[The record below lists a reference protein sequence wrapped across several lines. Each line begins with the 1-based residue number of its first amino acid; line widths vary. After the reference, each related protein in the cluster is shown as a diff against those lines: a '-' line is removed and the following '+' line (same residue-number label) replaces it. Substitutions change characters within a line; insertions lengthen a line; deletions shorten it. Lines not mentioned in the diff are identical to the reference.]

1 MANKKQVL
9 GRGLS
14 AMLGS
19 KEMETIKSSTN
30 EININEISVNPF
42 QPRSNFNNS
51 SLQELSIS
59 IKNIGI
65 IQPITVRKID
75 NNKYQL
81 ISGERRLRA
90 CKEIG
95 LKKIPA
101 YVREANDQDSLEMA
115 LVENIHRQDLD
126 AIEIAISCQRL
137 IEEINLTQ
145 EELSD
150 KIGKNRTTISNYLR
164 LLKLDPIIQ
173 SGIRDGFITMGHGRA
188 LINISL
194 NKDQLNIY
202 KKIISKNLSVRNTEL
217 LVRDLK
223 GSDLFHWGEADVS
236 VSKNEIIV
244 NGSIAPGP
252 DYKLYLTK
260 EFVEQEEEFLS
271 IKDNSRYVA
280 EVKTFK
286 NFVIT
291 VPEDIDLSLI
301 HI

>member
-126 AIEIAISCQRL
+126 AIEIAISYQRL

-223 GSDLFHWGEADVS
+223 GKPLKVKSKIKEKFKSSLLDTDVFINKG
-236 VSKNEIIV
+236 KN
-244 NGSIAPGP
+244 GKG
-252 DYKLYLTK
+252 
-260 EFVEQEEEFLS
+260 
-271 IKDNSRYVA
+271 
-280 EVKTFK
+280 
-286 NFVIT
+286 NFVVNFDNKI
-291 VPEDIDLSLI
+291 EFDRINKLLNDKQ
-301 HI
+301 

>member
-14 AMLGS
+14 AMLSS
-19 KEMETIKSSTN
+19 KETDTIKSSVN
-30 EININEISVNPF
+30 EINIDEISVNPF
-42 QPRSNFNNS
+42 QPRSNFNNT
-51 SLQELSIS
+51 SLQELSVS

-65 IQPITVRKID
+65 IQPITVRKIG
-75 NNKYQL
+75 NNDYQL

-126 AIEIAISCQRL
+126 AIEIAISYQRL

-164 LLKLDPIIQ
+164 LLRNCIL
-173 SGIRDGFITMGHGRA
+173 
-188 LINISL
+188 LI
-194 NKDQLNIY
+194 
-202 KKIISKNLSVRNTEL
+202 
-217 LVRDLK
+217 
-223 GSDLFHWGEADVS
+223 G
-236 VSKNEIIV
+236 
-244 NGSIAPGP
+244 
-252 DYKLYLTK
+252 
-260 EFVEQEEEFLS
+260 
-271 IKDNSRYVA
+271 
-280 EVKTFK
+280 
-286 NFVIT
+286 
-291 VPEDIDLSLI
+291 
-301 HI
+301 

>member
-14 AMLGS
+14 AMLSS
-19 KEMETIKSSTN
+19 KETDTIKSSVN
-30 EININEISVNPF
+30 EINIDEISVNPF
-42 QPRSNFNNS
+42 QPRSNFNNT

-65 IQPITVRKID
+65 IQPITIRKIE
-75 NNKYQL
+75 NNNYQL

-90 CKEIG
+90 CKELG
-95 LKKIPA
+95 LKNIPA

-126 AIEIAISCQRL
+126 AIEIAISYQRL

-173 SGIRDGFITMGHGRA
+173 SGIRDGFISMGHGRA
-188 LINISL
+188 LINVNS

-223 GSDLFHWGEADVS
+223 GKT
-236 VSKNEIIV
+236 SKVTSKIKEKFKSSLLQTEVFINKGKNGKGNFVVNFDNEIEFERI
-244 NGSIAPGP
+244 N
-252 DYKLYLTK
+252 KLLNDK
-260 EFVEQEEEFLS
+260 Q
-271 IKDNSRYVA
+271 
-280 EVKTFK
+280 
-286 NFVIT
+286 
-291 VPEDIDLSLI
+291 
-301 HI
+301 

>member
-223 GSDLFHWGEADVS
+223 GKPSKVTSKIKEKFKSSLLDTDVFINKG
-236 VSKNEIIV
+236 KN
-244 NGSIAPGP
+244 GKG
-252 DYKLYLTK
+252 
-260 EFVEQEEEFLS
+260 
-271 IKDNSRYVA
+271 
-280 EVKTFK
+280 
-286 NFVIT
+286 NFVVNFDNKI
-291 VPEDIDLSLI
+291 EFDRINKLLNDKQ
-301 HI
+301 

>member
-14 AMLGS
+14 AMLSS
-19 KEMETIKSSTN
+19 KEADTIKSSVN
-30 EININEISVNPF
+30 EINVDKISVNPF
-42 QPRSNFNNS
+42 QPRSNFNNT
-51 SLQELSIS
+51 SLQELIVS

-65 IQPITVRKID
+65 IQPITVRKTE
-75 NNKYQL
+75 NNNYQL

-90 CKEIG
+90 CKELG
-95 LKKIPA
+95 LKNIPA
-101 YVREANDQDSLEMA
+101 FVREANDQDSLEMA

-126 AIEIAISCQRL
+126 AIEIAISYQRL

-173 SGIRDGFITMGHGRA
+173 SGIRDGFISMGHGRA
-188 LINISL
+188 LINVNS

-223 GSDLFHWGEADVS
+223 GKT
-236 VSKNEIIV
+236 SKVTSKIKEKFKSSLLETEVFINRGKNGKGNFVVNFDNEIEFDRI
-244 NGSIAPGP
+244 N
-252 DYKLYLTK
+252 KLLNDK
-260 EFVEQEEEFLS
+260 Q
-271 IKDNSRYVA
+271 
-280 EVKTFK
+280 
-286 NFVIT
+286 
-291 VPEDIDLSLI
+291 
-301 HI
+301 

>member
-1 MANKKQVL
+1 MVNKKQVL

-126 AIEIAISCQRL
+126 AIEIAISYQRL

-223 GSDLFHWGEADVS
+223 KKPSKVTIKIKEKFKSSLLDTDVFINKG
-236 VSKNEIIV
+236 KN
-244 NGSIAPGP
+244 GKG
-252 DYKLYLTK
+252 
-260 EFVEQEEEFLS
+260 
-271 IKDNSRYVA
+271 
-280 EVKTFK
+280 
-286 NFVIT
+286 NFVVNFDNKI
-291 VPEDIDLSLI
+291 EFDRINKLLNDKQ
-301 HI
+301 

>member
-1 MANKKQVL
+1 MASKKQGL

-14 AMLGS
+14 AMLS
-19 KEMETIKSSTN
+19 SEKLDTNKS
-30 EININEISVNPF
+30 NINDIELSEISVNPF
-42 QPRSNFNNS
+42 QPRSNFSNNS
-51 SLQELSIS
+51 LKELSIS

-65 IQPITVRKID
+65 IQPITVRKIE

-101 YVREANDQDSLEMA
+101 FVRMANDQDSLEMA

-126 AIEIAISCQRL
+126 AIEIAITYQRL
-137 IEEINLTQ
+137 LEEINLTQ

-173 SGIRDGFITMGHGRA
+173 SGIRDGFISMGHGRA
-188 LINISL
+188 LINVRS
-194 NKDQLNIY
+194 NQEQLNIY

-223 GSDLFHWGEADVS
+223 DEPVKGIKKIKTKFISSLLSTDVH
-236 VSKNEIIV
+236 
-244 NGSIAPGP
+244 
-252 DYKLYLTK
+252 LTK
-260 EFVEQEEEFLS
+260 E
-271 IKDNSRYVA
+271 KNG
-280 EVKTFK
+280 KG
-286 NFVIT
+286 NFVINFKN
-291 VPEDIDLSLI
+291 EGEFNRINKLLNE
-301 HI
+301 

>member
-14 AMLGS
+14 AMLSS
-19 KEMETIKSSTN
+19 KETDTIKSSVN
-30 EININEISVNPF
+30 EVNIDEISVNPF
-42 QPRSNFNNS
+42 QPRSNFNNT

-65 IQPITVRKID
+65 IQPITVRKIE
-75 NNKYQL
+75 NNNYQL

-90 CKEIG
+90 CKELG
-95 LKKIPA
+95 LKNIPA

-126 AIEIAISCQRL
+126 AIEIAISYQRL

-173 SGIRDGFITMGHGRA
+173 SGIRDGFISMGHGRA
-188 LINISL
+188 LINVNS

-223 GSDLFHWGEADVS
+223 EKP
-236 VSKNEIIV
+236 SKATSKIKEKFKSSLLQTEVFINKGK
-244 NGSIAPGP
+244 NGKG
-252 DYKLYLTK
+252 
-260 EFVEQEEEFLS
+260 
-271 IKDNSRYVA
+271 
-280 EVKTFK
+280 
-286 NFVIT
+286 NFVVNFDNKI
-291 VPEDIDLSLI
+291 EFDRINKLLNDKQ
-301 HI
+301 

>member
-14 AMLGS
+14 AMLSS
-19 KEMETIKSSTN
+19 KETDTIKSSVN
-30 EININEISVNPF
+30 EINIDEISVNPF
-42 QPRSNFNNS
+42 QPRSNFNNT

-65 IQPITVRKID
+65 IQPITVRKIE
-75 NNKYQL
+75 NNNYQL

-90 CKEIG
+90 CKELG
-95 LKKIPA
+95 LKNIPA

-126 AIEIAISCQRL
+126 AIEIAISYQRL

-223 GSDLFHWGEADVS
+223 GKPSKVTSKIKEKFKSSLLDTDVFINKG
-236 VSKNEIIV
+236 KN
-244 NGSIAPGP
+244 GKG
-252 DYKLYLTK
+252 
-260 EFVEQEEEFLS
+260 
-271 IKDNSRYVA
+271 
-280 EVKTFK
+280 
-286 NFVIT
+286 NFVVNFDNKI
-291 VPEDIDLSLI
+291 EFDRINKLLNDKQ
-301 HI
+301 

>member
-14 AMLGS
+14 AMLS
-19 KEMETIKSSTN
+19 SNETDTIKSSVN
-30 EININEISVNPF
+30 EINIDEISVNPF
-42 QPRSNFNNS
+42 QPRSNFNNT

-65 IQPITVRKID
+65 IQPITVRKIE
-75 NNKYQL
+75 NNNYQL

-90 CKEIG
+90 CKELG
-95 LKKIPA
+95 LKNIPA
-101 YVREANDQDSLEMA
+101 FVREANDQDSLEMA

-126 AIEIAISCQRL
+126 AIEIAISYQRL

-173 SGIRDGFITMGHGRA
+173 SGIRDGFISMGHGRA
-188 LINISL
+188 LINVNS

-223 GSDLFHWGEADVS
+223 EKP
-236 VSKNEIIV
+236 SKATSKIKEKFKSSLLQTEVFINKGKNGKGNFVVNFDNEIEFERI
-244 NGSIAPGP
+244 N
-252 DYKLYLTK
+252 KLLNDK
-260 EFVEQEEEFLS
+260 Q
-271 IKDNSRYVA
+271 
-280 EVKTFK
+280 
-286 NFVIT
+286 
-291 VPEDIDLSLI
+291 
-301 HI
+301 

>member
-14 AMLGS
+14 AMLS
-19 KEMETIKSSTN
+19 SNEADTIKSSVN
-30 EININEISVNPF
+30 EINIDEISVNPF
-42 QPRSNFNNS
+42 QPRSNFNNT
-51 SLQELSIS
+51 SLQELIVS

-65 IQPITVRKID
+65 IQPITVRKTE
-75 NNKYQL
+75 NNNYQL

-95 LKKIPA
+95 LKNIPA
-101 YVREANDQDSLEMA
+101 FVREANDQDSLEMA

-126 AIEIAISCQRL
+126 AIEIAISYQRL

-173 SGIRDGFITMGHGRA
+173 SGIRDGFISMGHGRS
-188 LINISL
+188 LINVNS
-194 NKDQLNIY
+194 NKNQLNIY

-223 GSDLFHWGEADVS
+223 GKP
-236 VSKNEIIV
+236 SKVTSKIKEKFKSSLLETEVFINKGKNGKGNFVVNFDNEIEFERI
-244 NGSIAPGP
+244 N
-252 DYKLYLTK
+252 KLLNDK
-260 EFVEQEEEFLS
+260 Q
-271 IKDNSRYVA
+271 
-280 EVKTFK
+280 
-286 NFVIT
+286 
-291 VPEDIDLSLI
+291 
-301 HI
+301 

>member
-14 AMLGS
+14 AMLSS
-19 KEMETIKSSTN
+19 KETDTIKSSVN
-30 EININEISVNPF
+30 EINIDEISVNPF
-42 QPRSNFNNS
+42 QPRSNFNNT
-51 SLQELSIS
+51 SLQELSVS

-65 IQPITVRKID
+65 IQPITVRKIG
-75 NNKYQL
+75 NNDYQL

-126 AIEIAISCQRL
+126 AIEIAISYQRL

-173 SGIRDGFITMGHGRA
+173 SGIRDGFISMGHGRA
-188 LINISL
+188 LINISS

-202 KKIISKNLSVRNTEL
+202 KKIISKNLSVRNTEI

-223 GSDLFHWGEADVS
+223 GKP
-236 VSKNEIIV
+236 SKVKSKIKEKFNSSLLETEVFINKGKNGKGNFIVNFDNEIEFNRI
-244 NGSIAPGP
+244 N
-252 DYKLYLTK
+252 KLLNDK
-260 EFVEQEEEFLS
+260 Q
-271 IKDNSRYVA
+271 
-280 EVKTFK
+280 
-286 NFVIT
+286 
-291 VPEDIDLSLI
+291 
-301 HI
+301 

>member
-14 AMLGS
+14 AMLS
-19 KEMETIKSSTN
+19 SNETDTIKSSVN
-30 EININEISVNPF
+30 EINIDEISVNPF
-42 QPRSNFNNS
+42 QPRSNFNNT
-51 SLQELSIS
+51 SLQELIVS

-65 IQPITVRKID
+65 IQPITVRKTE
-75 NNKYQL
+75 NNNYQL

-95 LKKIPA
+95 LKNIPA
-101 YVREANDQDSLEMA
+101 FVREANDQDSLEMA

-126 AIEIAISCQRL
+126 AIEIAISYQRL

-173 SGIRDGFITMGHGRA
+173 SGIRDGFISMGHGRA
-188 LINISL
+188 LINVNS
-194 NKDQLNIY
+194 NKEQLNIY

-223 GSDLFHWGEADVS
+223 GKP
-236 VSKNEIIV
+236 SKVTIKIKEKFKSSLLQTEVFINKGKNGKGNFVVNFDNEIEFERI
-244 NGSIAPGP
+244 N
-252 DYKLYLTK
+252 KLFNDK
-260 EFVEQEEEFLS
+260 Q
-271 IKDNSRYVA
+271 
-280 EVKTFK
+280 
-286 NFVIT
+286 
-291 VPEDIDLSLI
+291 
-301 HI
+301 

>member
-126 AIEIAISCQRL
+126 AIEIAISYQRL

-223 GSDLFHWGEADVS
+223 GKPSKVTSKIKEKFKSSLLGTDVFINKG
-236 VSKNEIIV
+236 KN
-244 NGSIAPGP
+244 GKG
-252 DYKLYLTK
+252 
-260 EFVEQEEEFLS
+260 
-271 IKDNSRYVA
+271 
-280 EVKTFK
+280 
-286 NFVIT
+286 NFVVNFDNKI
-291 VPEDIDLSLI
+291 EFDRINKLLNDKQ
-301 HI
+301 

>member
-14 AMLGS
+14 AMLS
-19 KEMETIKSSTN
+19 SNESDTIKSSTN
-30 EININEISVNPF
+30 EINVDKISVNPF

-51 SLQELSIS
+51 SLQELSVS

-75 NNKYQL
+75 NNTYQL

-95 LKKIPA
+95 LKQIPA
-101 YVREANDQDSLEMA
+101 FVREANDQDSLEMA

-126 AIEIAISCQRL
+126 AIEIAISYQRL

-173 SGIRDGFITMGHGRA
+173 SGIRDGFISMGHGRA
-188 LINISL
+188 LININS

-223 GSDLFHWGEADVS
+223 GKTSKVTSKIKEKFHSSLLGTNVFITKGKNGKGNFVVNFD
-236 VSKNEIIV
+236 NEIEFDRI
-244 NGSIAPGP
+244 N
-252 DYKLYLTK
+252 KLLNDK
-260 EFVEQEEEFLS
+260 
-271 IKDNSRYVA
+271 K
-280 EVKTFK
+280 
-286 NFVIT
+286 
-291 VPEDIDLSLI
+291 
-301 HI
+301 

>member
-14 AMLGS
+14 AMLS
-19 KEMETIKSSTN
+19 SNEADTIKSSVN

-42 QPRSNFNNS
+42 QPRSNFNNT
-51 SLQELSIS
+51 SLQELIVS

-65 IQPITVRKID
+65 IQPITVRKTE
-75 NNKYQL
+75 NNNYQL

-95 LKKIPA
+95 LKNIPA
-101 YVREANDQDSLEMA
+101 FVREANDQDSLEMA

-126 AIEIAISCQRL
+126 AIEIAISYQRL

-173 SGIRDGFITMGHGRA
+173 SGIRDGFISMGHGRA
-188 LINISL
+188 LINVNS

-223 GSDLFHWGEADVS
+223 GKT
-236 VSKNEIIV
+236 SKVTSKIKEKFKSSLLQTEVFINKGKNGKGNFVVNFDNEIEFERI
-244 NGSIAPGP
+244 N
-252 DYKLYLTK
+252 KLLNDK
-260 EFVEQEEEFLS
+260 Q
-271 IKDNSRYVA
+271 
-280 EVKTFK
+280 
-286 NFVIT
+286 
-291 VPEDIDLSLI
+291 
-301 HI
+301 

>member
-14 AMLGS
+14 AMLSS
-19 KEMETIKSSTN
+19 KETDTIKSSVN
-30 EININEISVNPF
+30 EINIDEISVNPF
-42 QPRSNFNNS
+42 QPRSNFNNT

-65 IQPITVRKID
+65 IQPITVRKIE
-75 NNKYQL
+75 NNNYQL

-95 LKKIPA
+95 LKNIPA

-126 AIEIAISCQRL
+126 AIEIAISYQRL

-173 SGIRDGFITMGHGRA
+173 SGIRDGFISMGHGRA
-188 LINISL
+188 LINVNS

-223 GSDLFHWGEADVS
+223 GKT
-236 VSKNEIIV
+236 SKVTSKIKEKFKSSLLQTEVIINKGKNGKGNFVVNFDNEIEFERI
-244 NGSIAPGP
+244 N
-252 DYKLYLTK
+252 KLLNDK
-260 EFVEQEEEFLS
+260 Q
-271 IKDNSRYVA
+271 
-280 EVKTFK
+280 
-286 NFVIT
+286 
-291 VPEDIDLSLI
+291 
-301 HI
+301 

>member
-14 AMLGS
+14 AMLSS
-19 KEMETIKSSTN
+19 KDTDTIKSSVN
-30 EININEISVNPF
+30 EINIDEISVNPF
-42 QPRSNFNNS
+42 QPRSNFNNT

-65 IQPITVRKID
+65 IQPITVRKIE
-75 NNKYQL
+75 NNNYQL

-90 CKEIG
+90 CKELG
-95 LKKIPA
+95 LKNIPA

-126 AIEIAISCQRL
+126 AIEIAISYQRL

-173 SGIRDGFITMGHGRA
+173 SGIRDGFISMGHGRA
-188 LINISL
+188 LINVNS

-223 GSDLFHWGEADVS
+223 EKP
-236 VSKNEIIV
+236 SKATSKIKEKFKSSLLQTEVFINKGKNGKGNFVVNFDNEIEFERI
-244 NGSIAPGP
+244 N
-252 DYKLYLTK
+252 KLLNDK
-260 EFVEQEEEFLS
+260 Q
-271 IKDNSRYVA
+271 
-280 EVKTFK
+280 
-286 NFVIT
+286 
-291 VPEDIDLSLI
+291 
-301 HI
+301 

>member
-14 AMLGS
+14 AMLS
-19 KEMETIKSSTN
+19 SNETDTIKSSTN
-30 EININEISVNPF
+30 EINVDKISVNPF

-51 SLQELSIS
+51 SLQELSVS

-75 NNKYQL
+75 NNTYQL

-95 LKKIPA
+95 LKQIPA
-101 YVREANDQDSLEMA
+101 FVREANDQDSLEMA

-126 AIEIAISCQRL
+126 AIEIAISYMRL
-137 IEEINLTQ
+137 KEEINLTQ

-173 SGIRDGFITMGHGRA
+173 SGIRDGFISMGHGRA
-188 LINISL
+188 LININS

-223 GSDLFHWGEADVS
+223 GKP
-236 VSKNEIIV
+236 SKITSKIKEKFQSSLLGTEVFITKGK
-244 NGSIAPGP
+244 NGKG
-252 DYKLYLTK
+252 
-260 EFVEQEEEFLS
+260 
-271 IKDNSRYVA
+271 
-280 EVKTFK
+280 
-286 NFVIT
+286 NFVVNFDNKI
-291 VPEDIDLSLI
+291 EFDRINKLLNDKQ
-301 HI
+301 

>member
-1 MANKKQVL
+1 MASKKQGL

-14 AMLGS
+14 AMLSS
-19 KEMETIKSSTN
+19 KKLDSNKS
-30 EININEISVNPF
+30 NINDIELSEISVNPF
-42 QPRSNFNNS
+42 QPRSNFSNNS
-51 SLQELSIS
+51 LKELSIS

-65 IQPITVRKID
+65 IQPITVRKIE

-101 YVREANDQDSLEMA
+101 FVRMANDQDSLEMA

-126 AIEIAISCQRL
+126 AIEIAITYQRL
-137 IEEINLTQ
+137 LEEINLTQ

-173 SGIRDGFITMGHGRA
+173 SGIRDGFISMGHGRA
-188 LINISL
+188 LINVRS
-194 NKDQLNIY
+194 NQEQLNIY

-223 GSDLFHWGEADVS
+223 DEPVKGIKKIKTKFISSLLSTDVH
-236 VSKNEIIV
+236 
-244 NGSIAPGP
+244 
-252 DYKLYLTK
+252 LTK
-260 EFVEQEEEFLS
+260 E
-271 IKDNSRYVA
+271 KNG
-280 EVKTFK
+280 KG
-286 NFVIT
+286 NFVINFKN
-291 VPEDIDLSLI
+291 EGEFNRINKLLNE
-301 HI
+301 